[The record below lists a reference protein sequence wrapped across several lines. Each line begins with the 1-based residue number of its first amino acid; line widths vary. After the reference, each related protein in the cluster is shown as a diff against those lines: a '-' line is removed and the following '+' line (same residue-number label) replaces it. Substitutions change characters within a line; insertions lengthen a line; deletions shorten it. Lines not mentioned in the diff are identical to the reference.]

1 MGFLQSIKNKLGIG
15 GVSVA
20 LSVPGQVSR
29 EAGTVQGRITL
40 TTKSDQN
47 IVDFTVKMYEEF
59 TTGRGEEK
67 KTKEY
72 VLGEIKIPGGFT
84 IKTGETKVINFTLP
98 FKTLNSNNDDL
109 KQMGGA
115 MGAIGK
121 MGSFANNEK
130 SEYFIQA
137 TADVKSAALDP
148 DDKKDIK
155 LV

>member
-1 MGFLQSIKNKLGIG
+1 MGFLQNIKNKLGIG

-20 LSVPGQVSR
+20 LSVPGQVAR
-29 EAGTVQGRITL
+29 ATGTVQGKITL
-40 TTKSDQN
+40 TTKSDQE
-47 IVDFTVKMYEEF
+47 IVNFTVKMYEEY

-67 KTKEY
+67 KTKEF
-72 VLGEIKIPGGFT
+72 VLGEITIPGGFT
-84 IKTGETKVINFTLP
+84 IKTGETKEVTFTLP
-98 FKTLNSNNDDL
+98 FKTVNSNNDDL

-115 MGAIGK
+115 MGTIGK
-121 MGSFANNEK
+121 LGSFANNEK
-130 SEYFIQA
+130 SEYFIKA